1 MKKIAILLGIVAMYS
16 CTCRIA
22 ISQVPPQYLL
32 VDENCQAVLPDY
44 TTDEYITVTD
54 NCGIKSK
61 IQTPSPG
68 YVLTAVNQ
76 TVTVVIRATD
86 NFGNFSEVSFTVTA
100 KDEQPP
106 TITPTGKLIA
116 DNWNVIN
123 SMYDTADRLTA
134 EQEAYFDAHFDW
146 EAAGIPVDMRP
157 VDQYNKK
164 VLSIMTPPAYVFTK
178 EGTRFFLFESN
189 KDTYIAK

>member
-16 CTCRIA
+16 CTCQIA

-44 TTDEYITVTD
+44 TTAEYITVTD
-54 NCGIKSK
+54 NCGVKSTV
-61 IQTPSPG
+61 QTPDPG
-68 YVLTAVNQ
+68 YVLNAVNQ

-86 NFGNFSEVSFTVTA
+86 NFGNFSETSFTVTA

-106 TITPTGKLIA
+106 VIKPTGKLVA

-123 SMYDTADRLTA
+123 SMYDMADKLTA

-157 VDQYNKK
+157 IDQYNKK

-189 KDTYIAK
+189 KDTYISK